1 MLQLTLRSSGSAPKV
16 LDRVQTPT
24 RFRLQPRDRGDT
36 LSVSLVIR
44 CPDFWPRV
52 LQQRQTAAC
61 RSPHIDLR
69 AQNACCRATRQI
81 AARSERQA
89 DAAVTDRPPV
99 RRQPSSPA
107 AADRTAHVKPL
118 PATAFGS
125 SGKAG
130 TLQHPGPIDR
140 WSQKCP
146 QFYSHSSGFPTPRRQ
161 ATALRTT
168 CRATESPAEFEEATE
183 LDEQDDQSGAGY
195 DVPDELLRLIA
206 PSTVPTPIFDS
217 EEVCLGALPS
227 CA

>member
-1 MLQLTLRSSGSAPKV
+1 
-16 LDRVQTPT
+16 VQTPT

-146 QFYSHSSGFPTPRRQ
+146 QSYLFPK
-161 ATALRTT
+161 
-168 CRATESPAEFEEATE
+168 
-183 LDEQDDQSGAGY
+183 
-195 DVPDELLRLIA
+195 LRLSDTAQAGHSAAYDLQSDRIA
-206 PSTVPTPIFDS
+206 CRVRGGHRARRARRP
-217 EEVCLGALPS
+217 EWCRL
-227 CA
+227 